1 MYWKTID
8 AVCESI
14 PIDISRDAEEVGP
27 INGFP
32 ELPTEEADQ
41 PVGVQ
46 LVGCDPH
53 FMGEA
58 AAQVEGMGFP
68 VVDLNLGCP
77 VPKVVSKGGGSELLR
92 EPEKARSIFYKVV
105 RSVKR
110 VPVMVKMRIGFED
123 KTGREGV
130 EIARIAQDC
139 GVSAVA
145 VHGLTWERL
154 KPEPVFAAVADRF
167 LDFVGDS
174 PLVAHNASFD
184 MRVINAELTRLGRP
198 PIPMSRSIDTVQMA
212 RIRFPGA
219 PASLDALCR
228 RFGVDNS
235 GRDLHGAL
243 LDAQLLAE
251 VYLHLLGD
259 RQRGFD
265 LAADRRASGQT
276 AGRRRPSERVT
287 WRATPARFDA
297 SGARNWTR
305 GVRSTWSWRRARP
318 RSGRSSST
326 RWTWSPPE
334 GPSPS
339 RPDG

>member
-1 MYWKTID
+1 MR
-8 AVCESI
+8 E
-14 PIDISRDAEEVGP
+14 ISFDTETT
-27 INGFP
+27 GF
-32 ELPTEEADQ
+32 
-41 PVGVQ
+41 
-46 LVGCDPH
+46 DPAT
-53 FMGEA
+53 G
-58 AAQVEGMGFP
+58 
-68 VVDLNLGCP
+68 D
-77 VPKVVSKGGGSELLR
+77 
-92 EPEKARSIFYKVV
+92 
-105 RSVKR
+105 
-110 VPVMVKMRIGFED
+110 RI
-123 KTGREGV
+123 V
-130 EIARIAQDC
+130 EIGCVEILDQARTGAEFHVYINPERDVPEA
-139 GVSAVA
+139 AVA

-184 MRVINAELTRLGRP
+184 MRFINAELARLGRA

-265 LAADRRASGQT
+265 LAADRRSDGQT
-276 AGRRRPSERVT
+276 DGRHRTIARPPRPH
-287 WRATPARFDA
+287 APTPAELEAHQAFILKEVKAALWLAED
-297 SGARNWTR
+297 
-305 GVRSTWSWRRARP
+305 
-318 RSGRSSST
+318 
-326 RWTWSPPE
+326 
-334 GPSPS
+334 
-339 RPDG
+339 